1 MSFPQ
6 GSVPGIDV
14 SHYQGLVDWGEVA
27 AGGELFAYCKATEG
41 AGVVD
46 AYLPGN
52 WSGIKQAGL
61 LRGAYHFFH
70 PDQDATAQANNF
82 LAALAKVNG
91 GTAVL
96 APGDLPPTLDLEVTG
111 SLVAADV
118 LAAAA
123 TWLGL
128 VAAATGRTPVVYTFF
143 SFWSGTL
150 GNPKALA
157 EYPLWIARYT
167 SAPSPGVIGGWP
179 TWTFWQYSQSGTVN
193 GIGGPVDVDAFQG
206 AAEDLNALAGF

>member
-14 SHYQGLVDWGEVA
+14 SHYQAVVDWEAVA
-27 AGGELFAYCKATEG
+27 GAGELFGYCKATEG
-41 AGVVD
+41 TGVVD
-46 AYLPGN
+46 PYLPGN
-52 WSGIKQAGL
+52 WSGIKQAGM

-70 PDQDATAQANNF
+70 PDQDPTAQANNF
-82 LAALAKVNG
+82 IGALTKVNG
-91 GTAVL
+91 SATL

-111 SLVAADV
+111 NLAPGDV

-128 VAAATGRTPVVYTFF
+128 VAAATGRTPLLYTFY
-143 SFWSGTL
+143 SFWMTL
-150 GNPKALA
+150 GNPTALA
-157 EYPLWIARYT
+157 QYPLWIARYT

-179 TWTFWQYSQSGTVN
+179 TWTFWQYSSSGAVN
-193 GIGGPVDVDAFQG
+193 GIGGTVDMDAFQG
-206 AAEDLNALAGF
+206 TAAALNALAGM